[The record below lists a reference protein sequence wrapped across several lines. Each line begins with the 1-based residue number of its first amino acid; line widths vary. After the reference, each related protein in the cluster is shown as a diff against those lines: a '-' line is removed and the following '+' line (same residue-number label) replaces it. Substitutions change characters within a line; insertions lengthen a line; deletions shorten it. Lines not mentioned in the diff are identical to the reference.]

1 MSPFL
6 FFLMHF
12 DYVFIGAG
20 LSNLSLLHQ
29 MSSYDFFKDKT
40 IAIIEPSDKDQNDRT
55 WCLWSKL
62 PPRYTSVST
71 SWNSLVF
78 KSSSFHKEQN
88 ISPYKYYHVASKDF
102 YEETIGEISRY
113 LKPRWFKHSLKSV
126 KFSAIKASL
135 TLDNDEIISAGFVFN
150 SSFKFSG
157 NNINSEG
164 LKQHFY
170 GFKIKT
176 ADKDLPVDA
185 VHLMDFSLNTD
196 QSVVQFGY
204 ILPFNAKEALIEYT
218 EFSDQLRSKDEYKVL
233 VTDYLRQLGI
243 HEFEVKETE
252 FGAIPMSE
260 NPFKDRLNDLFINVG
275 SAGGLTKPTTGYTF
289 QYIQKDC
296 QNVIKALLSGAKIP
310 VRSSQKR
317 FKFYDRLLLRII
329 KKEPQLVQTI
339 MEKLFS
345 RNKFK
350 SVLKFLDEESSLLE
364 EIRIF
369 MSIPWKPFLKSL
381 FRV

>member
-1 MSPFL
+1 MSPLL

-113 LKPRWFKHSLKSV
+113 LKPSWFKHSLKSV
-126 KFSAIKASL
+126 KFSETKASL
-135 TLDNDEIISAGFVFN
+135 TLDNDEIISAGLVFN

-157 NNINSEG
+157 NSINSEG

-176 ADKDLPVDA
+176 ANKDLPVDG
-185 VHLMDFSLNTD
+185 F
-196 QSVVQFGY
+196 
-204 ILPFNAKEALIEYT
+204 
-218 EFSDQLRSKDEYKVL
+218 
-233 VTDYLRQLGI
+233 
-243 HEFEVKETE
+243 
-252 FGAIPMSE
+252 
-260 NPFKDRLNDLFINVG
+260 
-275 SAGGLTKPTTGYTF
+275 
-289 QYIQKDC
+289 
-296 QNVIKALLSGAKIP
+296 
-310 VRSSQKR
+310 
-317 FKFYDRLLLRII
+317 
-329 KKEPQLVQTI
+329 
-339 MEKLFS
+339 
-345 RNKFK
+345 
-350 SVLKFLDEESSLLE
+350 
-364 EIRIF
+364 
-369 MSIPWKPFLKSL
+369 
-381 FRV
+381 